1 MVRSSH
7 LAAAFREQ
15 ARERPGSPALVWRGR
30 EISYAG
36 LQDLV
41 LAARAA
47 VDRAPAGPLCVV
59 GEKSPQAVATILA
72 CLDAGRSFL
81 IPPASI
87 APAALDRLVARAGCV
102 DVLSPRDTVSDPAT
116 AAAVP
121 TLAGHPAPALYDPER
136 ISFMLT
142 TSGSTGLPKVVPL
155 TTGAVDRFTG
165 WVHERFDVGPGRTV
179 LNYAPLNFDV
189 CLLDVWATL
198 RSGGRVVL
206 VDPDQS
212 TRASVLVDLIAGNG
226 VHIIQAVPMLYELLL
241 QAGPGIRLESVE
253 HVLITGDAIRPASL
267 AQLPGVFPNA
277 RFYNL
282 YGCTETN
289 DSFLYEIPSPAKPPI
304 PLPLGSLLPGVRA
317 RLVGEDGTVLTDP
330 GAGVGELYVSTPF
343 QTAGY
348 LGADLPEKFVPDPL
362 GLDQRIYFRS
372 GDLVRR
378 DSIGRLT
385 LVGRNDFQV
394 KIRGQRVNT
403 RDVERVLLE
412 HEHVLEAVAIA
423 LPDEQTG
430 HRLHG
435 VVRRRPGSRLSG
447 LQLRRHCAE
456 RLPTAAMPA
465 RLRITDEP
473 LPATATGKIDRNL
486 IRTAELKES

>member
-15 ARERPGSPALVWRGR
+15 ARERPGGPALVWHGR

-81 IPPASI
+81 IPPAST
-87 APAALDRLVARAGCV
+87 APATLDGLVARAGCV
-102 DVLSPRDTVSDPAT
+102 GVLSPRDAGCDPAT
-116 AAAVP
+116 TAAVATP
-121 TLAGHPAPALYDPER
+121 ASHRAPAPYDPER

-155 TTGAVDRFTG
+155 TMGAVDRFTG
-165 WVHERFDVGPGRTV
+165 WAHERFDVGPGRTV

-212 TRASVLVDLIAGNG
+212 TRATVLADLIAGNG

-241 QAGPGIRLESVE
+241 QAGPGTRFESVE
-253 HVLITGDAIRPASL
+253 HVLITGDTIRPASL

-289 DSFLYEIPSPAKPPI
+289 DSFLYEIPSPAKPPV

-343 QTAGY
+343 QTSGY
-348 LGADLPEKFVPDPL
+348 LGADGPERFVPDPL
-362 GLDQRIYFRS
+362 RLDERIYFRS

-378 DSIGRLT
+378 DAVGRLT

-403 RDVERVLLE
+403 RDVEQVLLE
-412 HEHVLEAVAIA
+412 HEHVLEAAAVA
-423 LPDEQTG
+423 LPDEQSG
-430 HRLHG
+430 HRLHA
-435 VVRRRPGSRLSG
+435 VVRRAPDSRLTG

-456 RLPTAAMPA
+456 RLPAAAMPS
-465 RLRITDEP
+465 RLRISDEP
-473 LPATATGKIDRNL
+473 LPATTTGKIDRNL
-486 IRTAELKES
+486 IRTAELKED

>member
-15 ARERPGSPALVWRGR
+15 VRERPGSPALVWRGR
-30 EISYAG
+30 EVSYAG

-81 IPPASI
+81 IPPPSI
-87 APAALDRLVARAGCV
+87 APAALDGLVARAGCV
-102 DVLSPRDTVSDPAT
+102 DVLYPRDTVSDPAT

-121 TLAGHPAPALYDPER
+121 TPAGHPAPAPYDPER

-241 QAGPGIRLESVE
+241 QAGPAIRLESVE
-253 HVLITGDAIRPASL
+253 HILITGDAIRPASL

-343 QTAGY
+343 QTSGY

-403 RDVERVLLE
+403 RDVEQVLLE

-456 RLPTAAMPA
+456 RLPSAAMPA

-486 IRTAELKES
+486 IRSAEMKES